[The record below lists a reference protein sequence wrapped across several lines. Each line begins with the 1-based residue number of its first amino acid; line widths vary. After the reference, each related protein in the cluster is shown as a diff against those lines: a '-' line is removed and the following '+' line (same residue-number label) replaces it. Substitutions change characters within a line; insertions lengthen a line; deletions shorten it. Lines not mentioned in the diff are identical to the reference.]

1 MPDDPWAPD
10 HGSETILCDTTFV
23 SVVQSAGS
31 NAKTINAWPAGTRRR
46 LDGALL
52 ASSVITL
59 AELRDGHIYAGWGGP
74 RRQRAEQLISS
85 YLLIPLDMAIVDRC
99 AELRAA
105 CRGGG
110 VTVPDN
116 DIWIVATAGTR
127 GWPLVSCDAHFDLIP
142 DCDHIRLPI
151 ASA

>member
-74 RRQRAEQLISS
+74 GVSGPSS
-85 YLLIPLDMAIVDRC
+85 SS
-99 AELRAA
+99 
-105 CRGGG
+105 
-110 VTVPDN
+110 VP
-116 DIWIVATAGTR
+116 I
-127 GWPLVSCDAHFDLIP
+127 C
-142 DCDHIRLPI
+142 
-151 ASA
+151 